1 MKNSIKIFFIFFL
14 LNLYLFS
21 NASSNEIFKFEVSE
35 IQITQN
41 GNLIKGY
48 NGGKATTNNGISIK
62 ANEFEYNKL
71 LTSLDAYENVELEDK
86 NRGIFISSDNITY
99 LKNSEII
106 TAKGNIKLKDKRN
119 NILISADQISYYVN
133 QKKIVAKKS
142 VIIEDLKNNQTLKAN
157 EIIYFHNNLEIIAN
171 TDVELSDK
179 KKDLIINT
187 DKIKY
192 QKKMGKIIT
201 TGKTEA
207 IIHSKYKFNSKNVVF
222 LENEMR
228 ISSFKKTNIL
238 DNNFTSFEVGSFD
251 FDIINELLKATDIK
265 IIENIR
271 VQIDQSNKLYFE
283 TGFFDLKNRKFDATK
298 AEINFKRNLFN
309 RKENNPR
316 LYGVSSKQRGE
327 VTSLKKAVFTS
338 CKKTDDCP
346 VWRFEAS
353 EIKHDKL
360 KKQISYKDAVLKI
373 YDLPVFYFPK
383 FFHPDPSV
391 KRQSGFLQPN
401 LKSSNNLGSSLSIP
415 YFYTI
420 SDNKDLTI
428 NPILFSKNTQ
438 MLQNEYRQKNKNSSF
453 IVDIGIVN
461 NFKSPSTNKK
471 KNINHLFGKFES
483 ELGLKN
489 FSISNLN
496 IFLERVS
503 KDTYLKLFGDNLSDS
518 EILPKNSDNLNSGF
532 NIFLEDNNY
541 SIYTGANVYEDLTKM
556 QNDRYQ
562 YVLPFYNF
570 SRNAIETKYGYLNF
584 SSIGDNTLDNTNKV
598 KTKIINDT
606 NFKFN
611 SHIFENL
618 GVKSN
623 LNFYFKNL
631 NSLGKNVSEYKSSPQ
646 IELQSLIEF
655 NSELPLIKISKMNN
669 EILIP
674 RASLRLNPGDMK
686 NYATSERKINIG
698 NIFDINRL
706 GLNDTFESGNSITLG
721 VDYKK
726 ENKNNKDNFLELKMG
741 SVFRDNEESNIPS
754 QSTLNQKNSN
764 LFGSINY
771 RASENLKIDYNFAI
785 DDKIDKFEHNS
796 IEIDLSLNN
805 FVTTFN
811 FIEEDSEIG
820 NTNIFENTTSY
831 KFNDANTLTFKT
843 RRNREINLTEYYD
856 LVYEYKNDC
865 LTAGIRFNKTF
876 YEDRELKPSENLM
889 FTISFYPIT
898 SFEQSIK

>member
-1 MKNSIKIFFIFFL
+1 MKNSIKIFFIFSL

-21 NASSNEIFKFEVSE
+21 NASSEEIFKFEVSE
-35 IQITQN
+35 IEITQN

-71 LTSLDAYENVELEDK
+71 LTSLNAYENVELEHK
-86 NRGIFISSDNITY
+86 NRDIYINSDNITY
-99 LKNSEII
+99 LKNAEII
-106 TAKGNIKLKDKRN
+106 TAKGNIKFKDKRN
-119 NILISADQISYYVN
+119 NILISANQISYYVN
-133 QKKIVAKKS
+133 QKKIVAKES

-157 EIIYFHNNLEIIAN
+157 EIIYFHDNLEIHAN

-179 KKDLIINT
+179 KDIVVST
-187 DKIKY
+187 DNIKY
-192 QKKMGKIIT
+192 QKIGKIIT
-201 TGKTEA
+201 IGKTEA
-207 IIHSKYKFNSKNVVF
+207 IIHSKYKFNSKNVVI
-222 LENEMR
+222 LEDEMR
-228 ISSFKKTNIL
+228 INSFEKTNIL
-238 DNNFTSFEVGSFD
+238 DNNFTLFEVGSFD

-265 IIENIR
+265 IIENIK
-271 VQIDQSNKLYFE
+271 VQNDQSNKLHFE
-283 TGFFDLKNRKFDATK
+283 TGFFDLKNRKFDTTK

-316 LYGVSSKQRGE
+316 LYGASSTKRGN

-338 CKKTDDCP
+338 CKKTGDCP

-353 EIKHDKL
+353 EIKHDKS

-373 YDLPVFYFPK
+373 YDVPVFYFPK
-383 FFHPDPSV
+383 FFHPDPTV

-401 LKSSNNLGSSLSIP
+401 LRSSNNLGSSLSIP
-415 YFYTI
+415 YFYII

-438 MLQNEYRQKNKNSSF
+438 MLQNEYRQKNKNSSL
-453 IVDIGIVN
+453 IADIGIVN

-483 ELGLKN
+483 DLGLKN
-489 FSISNLN
+489 FSINNLN

-503 KDTYLKLFGDNLSDS
+503 KDTYLKLFGDNLSNS
-518 EILPKNSDNLNSGF
+518 EIIPKNPDNLSSGF
-532 NIFLEDNNY
+532 NLFLEDNNY
-541 SIYTGANVYEDLTKM
+541 SIYTGVNIYEDLTKL
-556 QNDRYQ
+556 QSDRYQ

-570 SRNAIETKYGYLNF
+570 SRNAIETKYGYFNF
-584 SSIGDNTLDNTNKV
+584 SSNGDNTLDNTNKY
-598 KTKIINDT
+598 KTKIINDA

-611 SHIFENL
+611 SHIFEDV

-646 IELQSLIEF
+646 IELQSLIEL
-655 NSELPLIKISKMNN
+655 NTELPLIKISKMNN

-674 RASLRLNPGDMK
+674 RASIRINPGDMK

-706 GLNDTFESGNSITLG
+706 GLNDTFESGNSITFG

-726 ENKNNKDNFLELKMG
+726 ENKNNEDNFLELKMG

-764 LFGSINY
+764 FFGSIKY
-771 RASENLKIDYNFAI
+771 SASENLNIDYNFAI

-796 IEIDLSLNN
+796 IEIDFSLNN
-805 FVTTFN
+805 FVTNFN
-811 FIEEDSEIG
+811 FIEEVSEIEIQ
-820 NTNIFENTTSY
+820 IFL
-831 KFNDANTLTFKT
+831 KIQQV
-843 RRNREINLTEYYD
+843 INLMIQI
-856 LVYEYKNDC
+856 L
-865 LTAGIRFNKTF
+865 LL
-876 YEDRELKPSENLM
+876 LKPEEIEKL
-889 FTISFYPIT
+889 IL
-898 SFEQSIK
+898 QSTMIWFMNIKMTA